1 MQAMDNKDTKQQTRR
16 VLIAQVTA
24 TQLFPIPEKA
34 EDEKQH
40 SADEDPAESGKEK
53 E

>member
-1 MQAMDNKDTKQQTRR
+1 MQTMDNKDTKQETRR

-34 EDEKQH
+34 EDEKQQ
-40 SADEDPAESGKEK
+40 SAENEPAETDKDKE
-53 E
+53 